1 MSSDKLVIGL
11 TGGIGSGKS
20 AAATLFEQLDVTI
33 VDADIASRK
42 VVEPGT
48 YALQQLVEHYGSDI
62 LTSDIPTSERPS
74 TLDRQKLRDIIFSNP
89 DERQWL
95 NNLLHPIIRDY
106 MDEQVAKA
114 QSPYVIKVIP
124 LLVESELQQQVD
136 RILVID
142 VPEETQ
148 IQRVTY
154 RDKVSFSDAKKI
166 LQSQASRKQRL
177 KVSDDVIIN
186 NSTIDNLEIAVK
198 KMHNMYLQLAAE
210 Y

>member
-1 MSSDKLVIGL
+1 MSAGKLVIGL

-33 VDADIASRK
+33 VDADITSRQ

-48 YALQQLVEHYGSDI
+48 YALEQLVEHYGDEI
-62 LTSDIPTSERPS
+62 LTSEVPS
-74 TLDRQKLRDIIFSNP
+74 SLDRQKLRDIIFSNP

-95 NNLLHPIIRDY
+95 NNLLHPLIRDY
-106 MDEQVAKA
+106 MDAEVAKA

-124 LLVESELQQQVD
+124 LLVESKLQQQVD

-148 IQRVTY
+148 IQRVTS
-154 RDKVSFSDAKKI
+154 RDKVSFIDAKKI
-166 LQSQASRKQRL
+166 LQSQASREQRL
-177 KVSDDVIIN
+177 KASDDVITN
-186 NSTIDNLEIAVK
+186 NTSIDDLEIAVK
-198 KMHNMYLQLAAE
+198 KMHNIYLQLAKE
-210 Y
+210 YKTAHE

>member
-20 AAATLFEQLDVTI
+20 AAATLFEQLGVTI

-42 VVEPGT
+42 VVEPGS

-62 LTSDIPTSERPS
+62 LTPETPSE
-74 TLDRQKLRDIIFSNP
+74 LDRQKLRNIIFSNP

-95 NNLLHPIIRDY
+95 NNLLHPLIRDY
-106 MDEQVAKA
+106 MNEEVANA
-114 QSPYVIKVIP
+114 QSHYVIKVIP
-124 LLVESELQQQVD
+124 LLVESKLQQQVD
-136 RILVID
+136 RVLVID

-154 RDKVSFSDAKKI
+154 RDMVSISDTKKI
-166 LQSQASRKQRL
+166 LKSQASREQRL
-177 KVSDDVIIN
+177 IASDDIIIN
-186 NSTIDNLEIAVK
+186 DTTIENLEVAVK
-198 KMHNMYLQLAAE
+198 KMHNTYLQLSIAKRTI
-210 Y
+210 